1 MMKARKSPHYLF
13 VTLWDP
19 VGPGGVNQVV
29 ANLFAEMRGRG
40 GVRPALLVN
49 EWDAKA
55 PRAERLARFP
65 TLRLR
70 MRAPSFTERPVASWL
85 AFAAALPTLAFRLW
99 RLSRTQNVAAVNAHY
114 PSLSL
119 LPWALLRRL
128 NFFRGRLIFSLHG
141 LEIRSAMSLSGAERR
156 LWAWMLRQADAIVAC
171 SDGLADE
178 TRAAF
183 PDAAAKVV
191 TIHNGVDVGTIERAA
206 AGGAA
211 EAYAKPGGRLL
222 LNLGTYEHK
231 KGHDV
236 LLRAYAALAA
246 EFPDT
251 QLVIAGRS
259 APTGVF
265 EKLTA
270 QVDELGL
277 TGRVQLLRDLR
288 HADAAALLRAAEM
301 FVLPS
306 RNEGFAV
313 VLLEAGALTRPVV
326 ATSICGVEE
335 LIAHE
340 REGLVVP
347 PDDPEAL
354 AQAIRRL
361 LREPEI
367 ARGMAQT
374 LHARVATHFTWKR
387 AVDQYLVLVD
397 KASGRDAS
405 ATDAARGAVSAN

>member
-1 MMKARKSPHYLF
+1 MKARKSPHYLF

-19 VGPGGVNQVV
+19 IGPGGVNQVV
-29 ANLFAEMRGRG
+29 ANLFAEMRPRA

-55 PRAERLARFP
+55 PRVERLGRFP
-65 TLRLR
+65 TVRLR
-70 MRAPSFTERPVASWL
+70 MRAPSFTERPVASWI
-85 AFAAALPTLAFRLW
+85 AFIAALPALLLRLW
-99 RLSRTQNVAAVNAHY
+99 RMSRTQNLAAVNAHY

-119 LPWALLRRL
+119 LPWALLKRWKL
-128 NFFRGRLIFSLHG
+128 FRGRLIFSLHG
-141 LEIRSAMSLSGAERR
+141 LEIRTAMGLKGAERR
-156 LWAWMLRQADAIVAC
+156 LWGWMLRQADAIVAC

-183 PDAAAKVV
+183 PAAASKVV
-191 TIHNGVDVGTIERAA
+191 TIHNGVDVATIERAA
-206 AGGAA
+206 AGGNA
-211 EAYAKPGGRLL
+211 EAYARPAGRLL

-236 LLRAYAALAA
+236 LLRAYAALAP

-270 QVDELGL
+270 QVEDLGL
-277 TGRVQLLRDLR
+277 TGRVQLLRDLK

-340 REGLVVP
+340 REGLVVR
-347 PDDPEAL
+347 PDDPDAL
-354 AQAIRRL
+354 AHAIRRL
-361 LREPEI
+361 LREPQ
-367 ARGMAQT
+367 AAQRMAQT

-387 AVDQYLVLVD
+387 AVDQYLELLD
-397 KASGRDAS
+397 QPLARTPSSDPAARSAAS
-405 ATDAARGAVSAN
+405 AN